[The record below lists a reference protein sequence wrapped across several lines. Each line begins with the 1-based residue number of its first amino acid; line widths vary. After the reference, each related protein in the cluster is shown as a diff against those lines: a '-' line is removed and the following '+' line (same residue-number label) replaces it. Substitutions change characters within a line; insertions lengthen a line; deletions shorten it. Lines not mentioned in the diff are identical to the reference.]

1 MERHNNFDALRLVA
15 AASVIFSHAY
25 LIGEGRQDGEPLMRL
40 TGGQTILGV
49 VGVFVFFTISGFLVT
64 QSFEATGSALRFA
77 AKRALRI
84 YPGLLLCLLLCAFA
98 LGPLVSSLAAGQYFQ
113 GSGAYLF
120 TLSNFTMLDPTRAL
134 PGVWF
139 TKWDAGGVVNGPLW
153 TLPCEVLMYLMVLA
167 LGLLRALVLPVLLGL
182 LFLGL
187 GGIWFDTASSEYVSG
202 SALWLLSFFAAG
214 MILYRLRARGILDGR
229 LALLACAGL
238 ALSIPLKAFILLFPI
253 FGSYLVLYLALARWL
268 PPLPAARFGDL
279 SYGLY
284 IYGWPVEQT
293 LTQLNGGAMAPL
305 TLTALALPITA
316 VLAFLS
322 WHLVEKCALRLKPR
336 SLRNTAVEPDSPDSV
351 VRHGFLG
358 PRPSRR
364 QPQA

>member
-1 MERHNNFDALRLVA
+1 LERHNNFDALRLVA
-15 AASVIFSHAY
+15 AISVIFSHAY
-25 LIGEGRQDGEPLMRL
+25 LIGEGRQDREPLMWL
-40 TGGQTILGV
+40 SGGQTILGV
-49 VGVFVFFTISGFLVT
+49 VGVFVFFTISGYLVT

-84 YPGLLLCLLLCAFA
+84 YPGLLICLLLCGVV
-98 LGPLVSSLAAGQYFQ
+98 LGPLASSLPAGEYFRDH
-113 GSGAYLF
+113 GAYTF
-120 TLSNFTMLDPTRAL
+120 VISNFTMIEPTRNL

-167 LGLLRALVLPVLLGL
+167 LGLLRALDARIMIALIALGMV
-182 LFLGL
+182 
-187 GGIWFDTASSEYVSG
+187 GIWFDTASSEYTAG

-214 MILYRLRARGILDGR
+214 MLLYRWRARGILNGR

-238 ALSIPLKAFILLFPI
+238 ALSIPLGAFILLFPI
-253 FGSYLVLYLALARWL
+253 FGSYLVLYLAFAPWL

-293 LTQLNGGAMAPL
+293 IVQLNGGAMTPG
-305 TLTALALPITA
+305 ALFAWALPVTA

-322 WHLVEKCALRLKPR
+322 WHLIEKRALRLKPKSVAR
-336 SLRNTAVEPDSPDSV
+336 RTAGAETAAPLASEQGQRLLR
-351 VRHGFLG
+351 
-358 PRPSRR
+358 SRR
-364 QPQA
+364 QPQT